1 MPVAESLSIL
11 LIEGRGGIARALL
24 STQAGFIVTHA
35 DRMAKVSAL
44 AAQARS
50 SGGFAAALIDLSLP
64 DSPGIEGFR
73 RLMGMLPGVPVVVL
87 SRGGDPG
94 LAEQVI
100 SEGAQACLDK
110 DGLDGG
116 ALAQALRQAVV
127 RSRAEALRF
136 KALFDTAPMGIMLA
150 AGRRVIMANPA
161 ALEILDAGP
170 GEIQETRFAAE
181 LQRPDGTTLRCQA
194 YVTAAVVNDAPAV
207 ALYLASLEDK
217 AGTPIA
223 ASDAAEGAEES
234 ADEGSRPS
242 PVGHILQG
250 RKMDALERLAGGI
263 AHDFNNLLTAING
276 YSEHLLTMPGATGS
290 MESGLKAIRRAGETA
305 AAMTRSLMS
314 FSRTGND
321 EARPVP
327 VDASIL
333 EMAPMLRRLLGARVE
348 LRVEPGAGT
357 AAVLLEPGQLEQVIL
372 NLCVN
377 ARDAMPQGGVLT
389 LSTSRE
395 EPDPGEAF
403 THMAPG
409 NGPHVIIKVGDT
421 GTGMGRET
429 LECLFEPFFTTKQGG
444 RGTGLGLATVYGI
457 VSAAHGGID
466 VSSGPGEGS
475 VFRIFLAVSE
485 VEAEKGIPASEPVWK
500 SRANSETVLVVED
513 EPSLREMIVTIL
525 ERFGFKPIQA
535 ATADE
540 AEDIVAARADEVDLV
555 VTDVMLRG
563 EGGHELAETLQVI
576 KPGLRTVFISGHS
589 LESLADRDIIVPA
602 DAFLEKPFTPA
613 QLAAKVRFVLDSAR
627 KTS

>member
-1 MPVAESLSIL
+1 
-11 LIEGRGGIARALL
+11 
-24 STQAGFIVTHA
+24 
-35 DRMAKVSAL
+35 
-44 AAQARS
+44 
-50 SGGFAAALIDLSLP
+50 
-64 DSPGIEGFR
+64 
-73 RLMGMLPGVPVVVL
+73 
-87 SRGGDPG
+87 
-94 LAEQVI
+94 
-100 SEGAQACLDK
+100 
-110 DGLDGG
+110 
-116 ALAQALRQAVV
+116 
-127 RSRAEALRF
+127 
-136 KALFDTAPMGIMLA
+136 
-150 AGRRVIMANPA
+150 MANPA
-161 ALEILDAGP
+161 ALEILGRPETALGHLSVLDLFPVSSRTLLEKALDAGP

-223 ASDAAEGAEES
+223 ASDAVDGAGER

-333 EMAPMLRRLLGARVE
+333 EMAPMLRRLLGASVE